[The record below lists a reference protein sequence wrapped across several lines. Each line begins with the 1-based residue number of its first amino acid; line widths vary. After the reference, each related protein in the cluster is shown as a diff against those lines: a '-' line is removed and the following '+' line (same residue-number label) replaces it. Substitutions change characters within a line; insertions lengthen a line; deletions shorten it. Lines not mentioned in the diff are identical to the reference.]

1 MEQAIE
7 TEHRACWCAN
17 SQLQPFSPEYRICA
31 SCKTLVSQ
39 AGLSEEQL
47 RVQDDTT
54 DFYGREYWLSHQSDD
69 LGFPGIHERAR
80 LDLPERCLYWLRAL
94 LAYKRP
100 PGQTLEL
107 GSAHGGFVALMQA
120 SGFAASGLELSSWV
134 VDFARQTFGVP
145 MLAGPIEEQQIAPR
159 SLDALILNDVLEH
172 LPHPLET
179 MRVCVELLKPDG
191 VLIIQTPCYPSDQS
205 YDQLVD
211 KKALFLEHI
220 YKKAN
225 QHLYLFSQEALKQLL
240 EQAGLLS
247 ISFEPAIFSYD
258 QFVVASRQ
266 PLRRFTD
273 IEIDDALKARP
284 AGRLVLALIDKQRE
298 YDNLGARLAASEADR
313 AARLDVIHRLSAR
326 LEASEADRAARHDV
340 IHRLSARLEASEADR
355 AARLDAINFLKAQL
369 AVAQREQR

>member
-1 MEQAIE
+1 MEQTIE
-7 TEHRACWCAN
+7 IGRRACWCAN

-39 AGLSEEQL
+39 AGLSDDQL
-47 RVQDDTT
+47 RVHDDTT

-69 LGFPGIHERAR
+69 LGFPDIHERAR
-80 LDLPERCLYWLRAL
+80 LDLPERCLHWLRTL

-100 PGQTLEL
+100 PGQSLEL

-145 MLAGPIEEQQIAPR
+145 MLTGPIEEQQIAPR

-172 LPHPLET
+172 LPRSLDT
-179 MRVCVELLKPDG
+179 MRACVELLKLDG

-211 KKALFLEHI
+211 KHALFLEHM

-240 EQAGLLS
+240 EQVGLPS
-247 ISFEPAIFSYD
+247 MSFEPAIFSYD

-266 PLRRFTD
+266 PLHRFTD
-273 IEIDDALKARP
+273 VEIDDALKATP

-298 YDNLGARLAASEADR
+298 SDALRARLAASEADR
-313 AARLDVIHRLSAR
+313 AARLDVINRLN
-326 LEASEADRAARHDV
+326 D
-340 IHRLSARLEASEADR
+340 RLEASEADR
-355 AARLDAINFLKAQL
+355 AARLDVINRLNDRLEASEADRTARLDAIDFLKAQL
-369 AVAQREQR
+369 AVAQRKQK